1 MKYSVR
7 LDLHQYNML
16 IWLRAIRIRFL
27 SSSLLATSVGLAIAW
42 SREGVLDPVLAL
54 ITLTGV
60 LSLHASVDLLND
72 YTDYKSGL
80 DLSTKRTPFSGGS
93 GVLPEGLLS
102 PKSVYYAGLGFLI
115 SGAISGIILTL
126 LRGWVVG
133 LLLVFAVVSTL
144 FYSSKLANLGLGE
157 IVVVLKGSFIVLGT
171 YYVQTLALSSEALL
185 MGAIMGVLSAT
196 VLFVNEFPDFEADL
210 GKKRFNLVVRTGK
223 EKAVK
228 LFFLFPLLSYFFLI
242 IGISSGLFPVMTGLA
257 AIMVPMY
264 YLIYKG
270 IKANLHKPDGLVA
283 SMSRSSLT
291 ARLYGLLI
299 LGAYILS

>member
-1 MKYSVR
+1 
-7 LDLHQYNML
+7 ML

-27 SSSLLATSVGLAIAW
+27 SSSLLATAVGLAIAW

-115 SGAISGIILTL
+115 SGAITGLILTL

-133 LLLVFAVVSTL
+133 LLLVIDVVSTL
-144 FYSSKLANLGLGE
+144 FYSSKLANIGLGE
-157 IVVVLKGSFIVLGT
+157 MVVVLKGAFIVLGT
-171 YYVQTLALSSEALL
+171 YYVQTLTLSGEALL
-185 MGAIMGVLSAT
+185 IGVIMGVLSAT

-210 GKKRFNLVVRTGK
+210 GKKRFNFVVRAGK
-223 EKAVK
+223 DKAVK
-228 LFFLFPLLSYFFLI
+228 LFFLFPLASYFFLI
-242 IGISSGLFPVMTGLA
+242 IGIFSGLFPVLTGLA
-257 AIMVPMY
+257 VIMVPLY

-270 IKANLHKPDGLVA
+270 IKANLHKPDRLVA
-283 SMSRSSLT
+283 SMSKSSLT
-291 ARLYGLLI
+291 ARLYGLII
-299 LGAYILS
+299 LAAYILS